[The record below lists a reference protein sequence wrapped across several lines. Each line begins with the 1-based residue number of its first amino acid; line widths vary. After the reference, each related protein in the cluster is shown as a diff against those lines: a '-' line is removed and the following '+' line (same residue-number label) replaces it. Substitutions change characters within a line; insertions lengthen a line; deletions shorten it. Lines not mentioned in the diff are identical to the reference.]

1 MARLVSSDIAAK
13 RQIEYTMAKKTFRA
27 KVTLNDDGTTVIE
40 PYRKSGSPRYEY
52 LLDVKYGF
60 LRRTKKD
67 YIVVFRFPRKAGI
80 LAAARHLISA
90 TSRLSILM
98 CNLFFNHNES

>member
-1 MARLVSSDIAAK
+1 MGIK
-13 RQIEYTMAKKTFRA
+13 ETYRA
-27 KVTLNDDGTTVIE
+27 KVTKFDDGTTVVE
-40 PYRKSGSPRYEY
+40 PSRETGSPRYEY

-67 YIVVFRFPRKAGI
+67 YYVIFKFPRKAGI

-90 TSRLSILM
+90 CSRLSILM
-98 CNLFFNHNES
+98 CNEFYNHNEK